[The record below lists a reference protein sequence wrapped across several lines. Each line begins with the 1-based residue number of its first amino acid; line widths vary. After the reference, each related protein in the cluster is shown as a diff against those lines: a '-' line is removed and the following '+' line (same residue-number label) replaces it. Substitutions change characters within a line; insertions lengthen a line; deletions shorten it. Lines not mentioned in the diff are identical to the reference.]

1 MRRWLGALVVA
12 VSGAVLADSTAVNSA
27 ESGWVLKTVPTCTG
41 SQHLNYTSGSFQCVD
56 SVGGDTFVAGSCAAN
71 QFVTAHI
78 NNAPPACSLLSF
90 LNIGGTASDA
100 QLSSN
105 YSGVGNCTN
114 QFVRATNDNSAP
126 TCSTVNIVSDTSGNL
141 PVTRL
146 NSGTGASGTTYWR
159 GDGTWAT
166 PAGGGSFP
174 TATLA
179 NDATNSNT
187 AAYVAAFSYTP
198 AISKTVNLNAY
209 LILQTSLAG
218 VAVQLR
224 VSSAD
229 AGNVGNCVFQTP
241 TAATAVVFDVIP
253 IAAAPLDTAE
263 TAVINTAVFSAKISC
278 TFVSDGTPGPVLI
291 EFQPE
296 VTGTSTVK
304 AGSYIVAVTN

>member
-1 MRRWLGALVVA
+1 VLKVLAILLLGADFPVA
-12 VSGAVLADSTAVNSA
+12 ENGGYTMRSM
-27 ESGWVLKTVPTCTG
+27 PTCT
-41 SQHLNYTSGSFQCVD
+41 SAQKLTYTSNAWSCVAD
-56 SVGGDTFVAGSCAAN
+56 QTGAAGGDTFVAGSCPAN
-71 QFVTAHI
+71 QFAIAHTS
-78 NNAPPACSLLSF
+78 NLAPTCSQPAFANL
-90 LNIGGTASDA
+90 GGAATDA
-100 QLSSN
+100 QLANN
-105 YSGVGNCTN
+105 YSGVGSCTN
-114 QFVRATNDNSAP
+114 QFVRATNDNLAP

-146 NSGTGASGTTYWR
+146 NSGTGASATTYWR
-159 GDGTWAT
+159 GDGTWTT
-166 PAGGGSFP
+166 PPAGGGGSFP